1 MSTEQIATTQAELDK
16 ALADPS
22 VDRVIIDSPDGVWL
36 ELATDRR
43 DVTVGIRGSSLVGPV
58 SGSATVRDVGDS
70 ATVSGVWDS
79 ATVSGV
85 SDSATVRGVSG
96 SAIVSGVSDSAIVSG
111 VWGSAT
117 VSDVSGS
124 ATVRGVSGSAIVSG
138 VSGSAIV
145 SGVWGSATVS
155 GVWGACAIVGV
166 YDEARLLNLGPL
178 VSVHLH
184 SASATVEGGHVI
196 DISALDLED
205 PATWCAYHCVKV
217 TDGIATV
224 YKAVGDNW
232 STDRG
237 TDYSPG
243 STPEAPDWQPTK
255 ACGGGLHFSPSPV
268 QSRGHYPTA
277 TRYLECG
284 VLLADLVPLG
294 SDKCKA
300 PRVVRA
306 CVEVDINGK
315 PVQS

>member
-1 MSTEQIATTQAELDK
+1 MTTNERIVTTQEELDK
-16 ALADPS
+16 ALADPRI
-22 VDRVIIDSPDGVWL
+22 DRVIIDSPDGVWL
-36 ELATDRR
+36 ELATDRT

-58 SGSATVRDVGDS
+58 RGSATVRD
-70 ATVSGVWDS
+70 
-79 ATVSGV
+79 
-85 SDSATVRGVSG
+85 
-96 SAIVSGVSDSAIVSG
+96 

-124 ATVRGVSGSAIVSG
+124 ATVRNVRGSATVRN
-138 VSGSAIV
+138 VRGSATV
-145 SGVWGSATVS
+145 SDVRDSATVSDVWGSATVS
-155 GVWGACAIVGV
+155 GVWDSATVRDVSGACAIVGV
-166 YDEARLLNLGPL
+166 YDEARLLNLGPW

-196 DISALDLED
+196 DVSALDLED
-205 PATWCAYHCVKV
+205 PATWCAYHGVKV

-243 STPEAPDWQPTK
+243 STPEAPDWQPTRV
-255 ACGGGLHFSPSPV
+255 CGGGLHFSPSPE
-268 QSRGHYPTA
+268 QSRGYYPTA

-306 CVEVDINGK
+306 CVEVDIHGNHERAGHDTQG
-315 PVQS
+315 VEL

>member
-1 MSTEQIATTQAELDK
+1 MSTEQIATTQAELDQ

-36 ELATDRR
+36 ELATDRT

-58 SGSATVRDVGDS
+58 SGSATV
-70 ATVSGVWDS
+70 SGVSDS

-85 SDSATVRGVSG
+85 SGSATVT
-96 SAIVSGVSDSAIVSG
+96 G

-117 VSDVSGS
+117 VTGVSGSATVRDVSGS
-124 ATVRGVSGSAIVSG
+124 ATVRDVWDSATVTGVR
-138 VSGSAIV
+138 
-145 SGVWGSATVS
+145 GSATVRDVS
-155 GVWGACAIVGV
+155 GACAIVGV
-166 YDEARLLNLGPL
+166 YDDARLLNLGPW

-184 SASATVEGGHVI
+184 SASATVDGGHVI
-196 DISALDLED
+196 DVSALDMDD
-205 PATWCAYHCVKV
+205 PVTWCAYHGVKV

-232 STDRG
+232 STGRG

-268 QSRGHYPTA
+268 QSRGYYPTA

-284 VLLADLVPLG
+284 VALADLVPLD

-300 PRVVRA
+300 PRVVRP
-306 CVEVDINGK
+306 CVEVDINRK